1 MEVFREIKG
10 NLHSRDWREQAS
22 ASKIEYIDL
31 EEWQAQRSRM
41 LVRSDRGR
49 EYAIALKRP
58 PPIKDGDILHADRRH
73 IVAIRLRLSQIM
85 ILDLSDALQLP
96 PPEIL
101 SLAVEIGHALGNQH
115 WAAVVKGD
123 KIYVPLTVDRKVMQ
137 SVMQTHHFPHMS
149 YTFSSA
155 EELLPQLSPSEVRRL
170 LGSTEH
176 HHSHD

>member
-1 MEVFREIKG
+1 
-10 NLHSRDWREQAS
+10 
-22 ASKIEYIDL
+22 
-31 EEWQAQRSRM
+31 
-41 LVRSDRGR
+41 
-49 EYAIALKRP
+49 
-58 PPIKDGDILHADRRH
+58 
-73 IVAIRLRLSQIM
+73 M
-85 ILDLSDALQLP
+85 ILDLRDALQLP